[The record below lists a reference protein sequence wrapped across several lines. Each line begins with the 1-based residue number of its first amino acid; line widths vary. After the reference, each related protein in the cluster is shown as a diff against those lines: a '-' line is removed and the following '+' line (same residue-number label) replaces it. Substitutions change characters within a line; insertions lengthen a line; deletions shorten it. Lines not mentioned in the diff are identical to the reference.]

1 MYASRSIESAPRASR
16 LTRCLCSRQV
26 ASLYQKPRTRAQD
39 GAFKRSLSVMASA
52 YASAIGTCVIRHV
65 HIPQMPP
72 EFAKQVML
80 FEVVAGA
87 SEATLRNELPRGSEL
102 TAVELLEDGNA
113 CVTYSSPQHAEQAI
127 KELRATSPEG
137 CIIAGCCPMWNGA
150 SAQDAPTAS
159 ARMPGSGARVSCQIL

>member
-1 MYASRSIESAPRASR
+1 
-16 LTRCLCSRQV
+16 
-26 ASLYQKPRTRAQD
+26 
-39 GAFKRSLSVMASA
+39 MASA

-87 SEATLRNELPRGSEL
+87 SEATLRNELPRASEL

-127 KELRATSPEG
+127 KDSDDFGEYSDQTCVLSTVRRLQLLIE
-137 CIIAGCCPMWNGA
+137 
-150 SAQDAPTAS
+150 
-159 ARMPGSGARVSCQIL
+159 